1 MATQSEFS
9 DPANIILQDQV
20 KTLEQRIKVIEAL
33 NNKGKDK
40 LNERIAV
47 LRKENELLQKKNREI
62 CQSYDEQLTKLS
74 VDFQMYREKVHYSE
88 GSSPHKIETSAVI
101 SSAQE
106 ESLKQNIQMLNLE
119 NKDLKQRVNRLESDI
134 TGFEKK
140 YVEAKMGWANS
151 DLEKENTVQKYRE
164 AQEKLREYSSQYTMM
179 EVELYKINER
189 FGQTLNLNNDLEMQ
203 LQLLK
208 AKNENPSSVK
218 KEGKLAKLFRKNKDK
233 KAKNDKSP
241 ES

>member
-20 KTLEQRIKVIEAL
+20 DTLEQRIRVIESL
-33 NNKGKDK
+33 NLKDK
-40 LNERIAV
+40 NELNETIAV

-62 CQSYDEQLTKLS
+62 CQKYEEQLTKLS
-74 VDFQMYREKVHYSE
+74 VDFQMYREKARVSE
-88 GSSPHKIETSAVI
+88 ASSPTKVETSAVI

-106 ESLKQNIQMLNLE
+106 ESLRQNIQMLNLE
-119 NKDLKQRVNRLESDI
+119 NKDLKQRVSRLETDI

-151 DLEKENTVQKYRE
+151 DLEKENTLQKYRE

-208 AKNENPSSVK
+208 GKAEGQAAGKN
-218 KEGKLAKLFRKNKDK
+218 EGKLAKLFRKKDK
-233 KAKNDKSP
+233 KSKDNSS